1 MVTIKIGDREIP
13 LAMSTY
19 EMITIQEEVGCTVG
33 EVWDKVFGMRKD
45 VEKGETYFDIVSD
58 KDRIRKFGILIKIL
72 GNAGLEEEGKAPDL
86 TEKWILRKMKPAM
99 ITVYMIT
106 VGIVLNDAMK
116 MEADKEQEG
125 PVDVILAEENRKKEP
140 GSSPTGESAPTDSL
154 PD

>member
-1 MVTIKIGDREIP
+1 
-13 LAMSTY
+13 
-19 EMITIQEEVGCTVG
+19 
-33 EVWDKVFGMRKD
+33 
-45 VEKGETYFDIVSD
+45 
-58 KDRIRKFGILIKIL
+58 
-72 GNAGLEEEGKAPDL
+72 
-86 TEKWILRKMKPAM
+86 MKPAM